1 MKYNFTVNIKY
12 TPLGDGGYRSPLGA
26 GGRLFLIGMM
36 GTGKSYWA
44 QRIAASKNIDWMDL
58 DAQIEKDALMTIKEI
73 FETNG
78 EAYFR
83 NKEKEVLHQLGAYK
97 NIVIATGGG
106 TPCFHDN
113 MQWMNKHGITIW
125 IDEAVEVLA
134 ERLKK
139 EKAHRPLIKDLDDEE
154 LLHFLSIKLSE
165 RSKFYNQCQYHL
177 QGDKISDRSFAEI
190 LQQHA

>member
-1 MKYNFTVNIKY
+1 MRLNN
-12 TPLGDGGYRSPLGA
+12 LRA
-26 GGRLFLIGMM
+26 GFYFQIFKFSNLRLFLIGMM

-58 DAQIEKDALMTIKEI
+58 DAQIEKEALMTIKEI
-73 FETNG
+73 FETQG
-78 EAYFR
+78 EIYFR
-83 NKEKEVLHQLGAYK
+83 NKEKEALHQLTSFK

-113 MQWMNKHGITIW
+113 MKWMNKHGITIW
-125 IDEAVEVLA
+125 IDEPIEVLA

-139 EKAHRPLIKDLDDEE
+139 EKAHRPLIKDLNDEE

-165 RSKFYNQCQYHL
+165 RSIFYSQCQHHL
-177 QGDKISDRSFAEI
+177 QAGTISAHSFAEI

>member
-1 MKYNFTVNIKY
+1 MHIRTSSNSRI
-12 TPLGDGGYRSPLGA
+12 
-26 GGRLFLIGMM
+26 FLIGMM
-36 GTGKSYWA
+36 GPGKSYWA
-44 QRIAASKNIDWMDL
+44 QRIAASKNIDWTDL

-73 FETNG
+73 FETQG
-78 EAYFR
+78 ETFFR
-83 NKEKEVLHQLGAYK
+83 NKEKEVLHKLASFA

-125 IDEAVEVLA
+125 IDEPIEVLA

-139 EKAHRPLIKDLDDEE
+139 EKAHRPLIKDLNDEE
-154 LLHFLSIKLSE
+154 LIHFLSIKLEE
-165 RSKFYNQCQYHL
+165 RSKFYSQAQHHL
-177 QGDKISDRSFAEI
+177 NGSNISDRSFAEI